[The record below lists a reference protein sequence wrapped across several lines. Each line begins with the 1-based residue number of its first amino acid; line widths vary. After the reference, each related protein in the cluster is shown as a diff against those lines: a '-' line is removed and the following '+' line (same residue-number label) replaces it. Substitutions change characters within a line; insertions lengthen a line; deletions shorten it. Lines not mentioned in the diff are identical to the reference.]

1 VVGCFYG
8 SGHLDAGQLIEIV
21 DRLRIMGT
29 VTDDTL
35 IFATHISHEGNDTY
49 ENMLTLAKAH
59 NYNIAYDGL
68 TVNL

>member
-1 VVGCFYG
+1 
-8 SGHLDAGQLIEIV
+8 
-21 DRLRIMGT
+21 MGT

-35 IFATHISHEGNDTY
+35 IFATHISHEGNDTH